1 VIDLPADIPRDVPGL
16 WEGYQQWLEER
27 GIRQPRVAVHG
38 GYGKNNLGDDAIL
51 DVLIERTLRH
61 LPDARITVV
70 CHGPDNVRRRYDDV
84 AGLTA
89 CHFKSRAAAVAVVRS
104 HIYIIGG
111 GGIVN
116 RINVYSG
123 RQRWKILDPK
133 GKVLFLAALGA
144 KLAGAK
150 THFYAIGATSFPD
163 AGVKA
168 LARLVLR
175 TADTVSVRDPLSVE
189 NLRSLGLRREI
200 VRVLDPALS
209 LRPDEPEAAESVLQ
223 QWGVAARPR
232 RRVGVAF
239 RYVRDAST
247 DNQAKVRAVADLVRH
262 LVRKTGCQVVFI
274 PASHHPSEHYEDDL
288 DFGRQVR
295 SILGPTDDF
304 SLIEQYYH
312 PRLMMALLAAMDFNL
327 MERLHAVILTSQT
340 EVPFFAV
347 AYDAKVAE
355 YARLV
360 GCADRMIPSDR
371 LWSEP
376 DYTWLEP
383 HLAAVRGASQPDG
396 VPREPA

>member
-1 VIDLPADIPRDVPGL
+1 MIELPADIPHDVPGL
-16 WEGYQQWLEER
+16 WEGYQDWLEQR
-27 GIRQPRVAVHG
+27 GIRQPRVVLHG

-61 LPDARITVV
+61 LPEARITVV
-70 CHGPDNVRRRYDDV
+70 CHGPDNVRARYDGL

-89 CHFKSRAAAVAVVRS
+89 CHFKSRAAAEAIIRS
-104 HIYIIGG
+104 HIYLIGG

-123 RQRWKILDPK
+123 RQRWKIFDPK

-144 KLAGAK
+144 KLCGAK

-175 TADTVSVRDPLSVE
+175 SADTVSVRDPLSVE

-209 LRPDEPEAAESVLQ
+209 LRPDEPEAAEKALQ
-223 QWGVAARPR
+223 RWGVAARPR
-232 RRVGVAF
+232 RRLGIGF
-239 RYVRDAST
+239 RYVRDPSV

-262 LVRKTGCQVVFI
+262 LIRETGGQVVFI

-295 SILGPTDDF
+295 SVVGESEDF
-304 SLIEQYYH
+304 ALIEEYYH

-327 MERLHAVILTSQT
+327 MERLHAVILTSLT
-340 EVPFFAV
+340 GVPFFAV

-355 YARLV
+355 YAKLV
-360 GCADRMIPSDR
+360 GCGDRMIASDR
-371 LWSEP
+371 LLSEAG
-376 DYTWLEP
+376 YAWLEP
-383 HLAAVRGASQPDG
+383 HLAALRGAS
-396 VPREPA
+396 A